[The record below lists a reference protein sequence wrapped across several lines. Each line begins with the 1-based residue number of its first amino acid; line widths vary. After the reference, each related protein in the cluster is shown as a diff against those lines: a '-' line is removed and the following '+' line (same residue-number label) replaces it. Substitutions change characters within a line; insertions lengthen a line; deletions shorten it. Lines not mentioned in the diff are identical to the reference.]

1 MVNKNDTVVEQF
13 DLTDEEFKKINY
25 YCCKEHLSELKELI
39 RKKSKNKFVRIMRLN
54 INKYLKQINNMSNV
68 TRETVNLLIQS
79 KQTLINVQKL
89 IKNKSIVDANT
100 LLRSS
105 FENLIM
111 AMMIN
116 YDENIYNEF
125 LDLSINDETRHY
137 TRPQYLRNN
146 FRKILRKLD
155 GDLFE
160 EISNRK
166 LKEMLDE
173 YYDKLCLFTHST
185 LIVNA
190 MVELE
195 KEENIDIYI
204 FAIKQNAYFLEIIL
218 YLCLKYLTNSN
229 NQPINILYIIAGWIV
244 LVTDIDKKTI
254 TVENIDKLKEV
265 LYIDINKSYFDKNN
279 DMIELLKNEFEE
291 MKLDLESNPMMVI
304 KFIKEIIL

>member
-137 TRPQYLRNN
+137 TL
-146 FRKILRKLD
+146 
-155 GDLFE
+155 
-160 EISNRK
+160 S
-166 LKEMLDE
+166 
-173 YYDKLCLFTHST
+173 
-185 LIVNA
+185 LIH
-190 MVELE
+190 
-195 KEENIDIYI
+195 I
-204 FAIKQNAYFLEIIL
+204 
-218 YLCLKYLTNSN
+218 
-229 NQPINILYIIAGWIV
+229 
-244 LVTDIDKKTI
+244 
-254 TVENIDKLKEV
+254 
-265 LYIDINKSYFDKNN
+265 
-279 DMIELLKNEFEE
+279 
-291 MKLDLESNPMMVI
+291 
-304 KFIKEIIL
+304 